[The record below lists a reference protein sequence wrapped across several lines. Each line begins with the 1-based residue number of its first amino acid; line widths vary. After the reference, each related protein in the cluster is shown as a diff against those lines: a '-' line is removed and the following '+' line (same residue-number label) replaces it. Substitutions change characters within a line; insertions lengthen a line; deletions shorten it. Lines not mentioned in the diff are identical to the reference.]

1 MNLNT
6 VVLSC
11 LPLFSGEDSFSII
24 ASAAVII
31 TVCICLTIFLIT
43 RLKIKAKEIEHTN
56 KLKEADELHGKYY
69 CRCNACEKCTCTK
82 KDGGKENA

>member
-1 MNLNT
+1 MNLHTGFLCFSPLFGEDNAYSI
-6 VVLSC
+6 LSC
-11 LPLFSGEDSFSII
+11 
-24 ASAAVII
+24 AAVII
-31 TVCICLTIFLIT
+31 TICICLTIFLIT